1 MNSRALSAYKEL
13 SAHTSITEAS
23 PVELIILMYKSVI
36 DHLRLTQ
43 QAIERGDESADHVS
57 KCLDLIQKGL
67 MAALDYEK
75 GGEIAKNLGSLY
87 DWAIREILTSRLK
100 NNPETLTAVI
110 EVFKNLESA
119 WVEIHMIRVSEGTV
133 KPSENVHLSATGAIP
148 AA

>member
-23 PVELIILMYKSVI
+23 PVELIVLMYKSVI

-43 QAIERGDESADHVS
+43 QEIERGNESADHVS

>member
-43 QAIERGDESADHVS
+43 QAIERGNESADHVS

-119 WVEIHMIRVSEGTV
+119 WVEIYMIRVSEGTV

>member
-43 QAIERGDESADHVS
+43 QAIERGNESADHVS

-87 DWAIREILTSRLK
+87 NWAIREILTSRLK

-119 WVEIHMIRVSEGTV
+119 WVEIHVIRVSEGTV

>member
-43 QAIERGDESADHVS
+43 QEIERGNESADHVS

>member
-133 KPSENVHLSATGAIP
+133 KPSENVHLLATGAIP

>member
-1 MNSRALSAYKEL
+1 MNSRALSTYKEL

-36 DHLRLTQ
+36 DHLRLAQ
-43 QAIERGDESADHVS
+43 QSIERGNESADHVS

-119 WVEIHMIRVSEGTV
+119 WVEIHMIRASEEPV
-133 KPSENVHLSATGAIP
+133 KPSENVHLSAAGAIP

>member
-1 MNSRALSAYKEL
+1 MNSRALSTYKEL

-36 DHLRLTQ
+36 DHLRLAQ
-43 QAIERGDESADHVS
+43 QAIEQGRESADDVS
-57 KCLDLIQKGL
+57 KCLELIQKGL

-100 NNPETLTAVI
+100 NNPEMLTAVI
-110 EVFKNLESA
+110 EVFRNLESA
-119 WVEIHMIRVSEGTV
+119 WVEIHMIREA
-133 KPSENVHLSATGAIP
+133 KEPHRPSDTVHLSVAGAIP

>member
-43 QAIERGDESADHVS
+43 QAIERGNESADHVS

-87 DWAIREILTSRLK
+87 NWAIREILTSRLK

>member
-36 DHLRLTQ
+36 DHLRLAQ
-43 QAIERGDESADHVS
+43 QSIERGNESADHVS

-119 WVEIHMIRVSEGTV
+119 WVEIHMIRASGEPA
-133 KPSENVHLSATGAIP
+133 KPSENVHLSAAGAIP

>member
-43 QAIERGDESADHVS
+43 QAIERGNESADHVS

-133 KPSENVHLSATGAIP
+133 KPSENVHLLATGAIP

>member
-43 QAIERGDESADHVS
+43 QAIERGNESADHVS